1 MHSLPITRSCVRL
14 TETIRSSFSCCC
26 CCWTHLFLHLVLLSQ
41 FSVDFVGKN
50 VLSFLEFLQKHEL
63 FKERHLSAIEN
74 RCEISDGSSKF
85 IVSWCSLWLR
95 WYSLCPQGI
104 VALQCI
110 QHIHSCACFP
120 KPHLRSA
127 HLSAT
132 SRFLFSCLKVRRSA
146 SNFSNV
152 EVILS
157 TNTSC
162 SYCNL
167 RGKQKKELRRCLIVC
182 CAVLMG
188 WNQKRKNLKRLDNSD
203 SNSNS
208 NRNNNSSNSR
218 KNGSN
223 KNSSNSSNNN
233 LQQQQQQQQQQHKAI
248 LSLRWLVTVLQEQLK
263 SWWEGI
269 GLAKSN
275 NSFSIW
281 SGWAA
286 GPDMKQWN
294 TTSISIQNGAS
305 VFISQLTGLSE

>member
-1 MHSLPITRSCVRL
+1 
-14 TETIRSSFSCCC
+14 
-26 CCWTHLFLHLVLLSQ
+26 
-41 FSVDFVGKN
+41 
-50 VLSFLEFLQKHEL
+50 
-63 FKERHLSAIEN
+63 
-74 RCEISDGSSKF
+74 
-85 IVSWCSLWLR
+85 
-95 WYSLCPQGI
+95 
-104 VALQCI
+104 
-110 QHIHSCACFP
+110 
-120 KPHLRSA
+120 
-127 HLSAT
+127 
-132 SRFLFSCLKVRRSA
+132 
-146 SNFSNV
+146 
-152 EVILS
+152 
-157 TNTSC
+157 
-162 SYCNL
+162 
-167 RGKQKKELRRCLIVC
+167 
-182 CAVLMG
+182 MG

-233 LQQQQQQQQQQHKAI
+233 LQQQQQQQQHKAI

>member
-1 MHSLPITRSCVRL
+1 
-14 TETIRSSFSCCC
+14 
-26 CCWTHLFLHLVLLSQ
+26 
-41 FSVDFVGKN
+41 
-50 VLSFLEFLQKHEL
+50 
-63 FKERHLSAIEN
+63 
-74 RCEISDGSSKF
+74 
-85 IVSWCSLWLR
+85 
-95 WYSLCPQGI
+95 
-104 VALQCI
+104 
-110 QHIHSCACFP
+110 
-120 KPHLRSA
+120 
-127 HLSAT
+127 
-132 SRFLFSCLKVRRSA
+132 
-146 SNFSNV
+146 
-152 EVILS
+152 
-157 TNTSC
+157 
-162 SYCNL
+162 
-167 RGKQKKELRRCLIVC
+167 
-182 CAVLMG
+182 MG

-233 LQQQQQQQQQQHKAI
+233 LQQQQQQQQQQQHKAI